1 MVATIGN
8 ISASNTGNIL
18 VTAPVALALAAPQNA
33 ALSLA
38 WPSMLPDVVVEQS
51 ATLGSGAQWTVVT
64 NLPVAGPVN
73 SSVNLPV
80 AGGIRFFRIR
90 QPW

>member
-1 MVATIGN
+1 VVATVG
-8 ISASNTGNIL
+8 SASATNTGNIL
-18 VTAPVALALAAPQNA
+18 ITAPVALALAAPQNS
-33 ALSLA
+33 ALRLA
-38 WPSMLPDVVVEQS
+38 WSSMSPDVVVEQS
-51 ATLGSGAQWTVVT
+51 ATLGSGAQWLAVT

-73 SSVNLPV
+73 SVVNLPV

>member
-1 MVATIGN
+1 MVANVG
-8 ISASNTGNIL
+8 SASATNVGNIL
-18 VTAPVALALAAPQNA
+18 ITAPVALAMAAPQIA
-33 ALSLA
+33 GLSLA

-80 AGGIRFFRIR
+80 AGGNRFFRIR
-90 QPW
+90 QQW